1 MTYPL
6 WQWRNGVLTCEL
18 LSMWP
23 HGFFTKLH
31 TPQLPEALHH
41 HFWNADSHSVNPN
54 ADPNNEVNHNS
65 EFGSS
70 HNHKHPRVVRAKQV
84 HGKRIIVHANHQP
97 HHHETTLP
105 ETNPPAGNSITN
117 LPEADGVWLAG
128 SQAYHSAWVCS
139 ADCVPVLLGDVRLGH
154 VAAVH
159 AGWRG
164 TAAGIVTEAVQLFRN
179 QGSDLADLRVA
190 LGPAIS
196 GECYQVDQTVADQ
209 VLATVR
215 HSVGVMADPEP
226 NRARLDIRQVQR
238 QQLQELGLTEGQ
250 IAIAPHCTFTDRD
263 KFFSYRRYCLD
274 TPVESRGKSSVQWS
288 GIGIKHV
295 K

>member
-6 WQWRNGVLTCEL
+6 WQWRNGVLTCQL

-23 HGFFTKLH
+23 HGFFTRLH
-31 TPQLPEALHH
+31 TPQLPEVLHH
-41 HFWNADSHSVNPN
+41 HFWNGDSPSVTPN
-54 ADPNNEVNHNS
+54 A
-65 EFGSS
+65 EFSAS
-70 HNHKHPRVVRAKQV
+70 HKHPKVVRAKQV
-84 HGKRIIVHANHQP
+84 HGKTIIVHANHQP

-105 ETNPPAGNSITN
+105 QTNPPVGNSPTNSPTN

-164 TAAGIVTEAVQLFRN
+164 TAAGIVTEAVQLFTN

-196 GECYQVDQTVADQ
+196 GQCYQVDQTVADQ

-215 HSVGVMADPEP
+215 HSVGVTADPEP

-238 QQLQELGLTEGQ
+238 QQLQELGLTEEQ
-250 IAIAPHCTFTDRD
+250 IAIAPHCTFTDGD
-263 KFFSYRRYCLD
+263 KFFSYRRYCLA
-274 TPVESRGKSSVQWS
+274 TPPENRGKSAVQWS
-288 GIGIKHV
+288 GIGINHGK
-295 K
+295 